1 MVLSVIFSKLAYFY
15 IKSKS
20 KILLGLQ
27 YKIITT
33 TKKRSLVTIALY
45 EENLLKCN

>member
-15 IKSKS
+15 IKSK
-20 KILLGLQ
+20 ILLGLQ

-33 TKKRSLVTIALY
+33 TTKKIFGYNWIIWGKSA
-45 EENLLKCN
+45 EM